1 MLEFDRATV
10 VTAIVVFLVV
20 GTVGMLGAT
29 INSVQGAN
37 DTVSDFSVDQNIGD
51 TSASNVTGGNESD
64 AGAIPEG
71 SDGVTLSTC
80 VSFLQSPSAIAGIVA
95 AIVGVAYG
103 VSRRYNTAASLISG
117 AVLVPVV
124 WIAYFLSTNCATGS
138 GNGGGGLSLGNAL
151 ATNTGGPTAPPVPPV
166 LVAGVFGVVVIG
178 GIALLVVTT
187 GEEEAFEPTEEE
199 PTEVETTAFAEA
211 AGRAAD
217 RIDETNVSVDN
228 AVYEAWLE
236 MTTLL
241 RMDNHSSTA
250 PRDFADEAV
259 NAGLDRGDVEE
270 LTQLFNEVRYGN
282 KDVETREERALEI
295 LRNIER
301 TYEES
306 AGGATDSENTGSGP
320 VDHNNTGNEEGNQ

>member
-10 VTAIVVFLVV
+10 VTALVVFLVV

-29 INSVQGAN
+29 IDSVQGAN

-51 TSASNVTGGNESD
+51 TSASNVTGGDSD
-64 AGAIPEG
+64 GGIPEG

-80 VSFLQSPSAIAGIVA
+80 VSFLQTPSAIVGIVA
-95 AIVGVAYG
+95 AIAGAVYG
-103 VSRRYNTAASLISG
+103 VSRRYNRAASLIFG
-117 AVLVPVV
+117 AVFVPLV
-124 WIAYFLSTNCATGS
+124 WIAYFLSTNCATGGS
-138 GNGGGGLSLGNAL
+138 NGGGGLNLGNAL
-151 ATNTGGPTAPPVPPV
+151 ATNTGGPTAPPASPV

-187 GEEEAFEPTEEE
+187 GEEETFEPTEEE
-199 PTEVETTAFAEA
+199 PTEVETAAFAEA

-217 RIDETNVSVDN
+217 RINETNVSVDN

-241 RMDNHSSTA
+241 RMDNHASTA
-250 PRDFADEAV
+250 PRDFADAAV

-270 LTQLFNEVRYGN
+270 LTQLFNEVRYGD

-295 LRNIER
+295 LRNIEQ

-306 AGGATDSENTGSGP
+306 TDGATDSENTGSSP
-320 VDHNNTGNEEGNQ
+320 IDPNNTGNEEGDK

>member
-1 MLEFDRATV
+1 MLEFDRVTV
-10 VTAIVVFLVV
+10 VTALVVFLVV

-51 TSASNVTGGNESD
+51 TSASNVTGGDSD
-64 AGAIPEG
+64 GAIPEG

-80 VSFLQSPSAIAGIVA
+80 ISFLQTPSAIAGIVA
-95 AIVGVAYG
+95 AIAGAVYG
-103 VSRRYNTAASLISG
+103 VSRRYNRAASLIFG
-117 AVLVPVV
+117 AVFVPVV
-124 WIAYFLSTNCATGS
+124 WIAYFLSTNCATGGS
-138 GNGGGGLSLGNAL
+138 NGGGGLNLGNAL
-151 ATNTGGPTAPPVPPV
+151 ATNTGGPTAPPASPV
-166 LVAGVFGVVVIG
+166 LIAGVFSVVVIG

-187 GEEEAFEPTEEE
+187 GEEETFEPTEEE

-217 RIDETNVSVDN
+217 RIDETNASVDN

-241 RMDNHSSTA
+241 RMNNPSSTA
-250 PRDFADEAV
+250 PRDFADAAV
-259 NAGLDRGDVEE
+259 NAGLDRGDIEE

-282 KDVETREERALEI
+282 KEVETREERALEI

-301 TYEES
+301 IYEES
-306 AGGATDSENTGSGP
+306 GDGATDSEKTGSSP
-320 VDHNNTGNEEGNQ
+320 VDPNNTGNEEGDK